1 MRLSTKA
8 IWCNR
13 IMLESQYVGLC
24 VTEKQYLAELRR
36 LKIESDEAG
45 PFLVNGY
52 GACCHFF
59 ENHDTLGRA
68 CIVCIQPTK
77 TSTLEQCY
85 ALLLHEAV
93 HIWQDERKKMNER
106 DPSPEFEAYCIQSI
120 AQGLF
125 VGFRQLMRAGL
136 VKVSQ

>member
-8 IWCNR
+8 VWCSR
-13 IMLESQYVGLC
+13 VLLESQFIALC

-36 LKIESDEAG
+36 LKIEPDEAG
-45 PFLVNGY
+45 PFVKNGY

-59 ENHDTLGRA
+59 ENHDSLGRA

-93 HIWQDERKKMNER
+93 HIWQSERRQMNEH
-106 DPSPEFEAYCIQSI
+106 DPSAEFEAYSIQSI

-125 VGFRQLMRAGL
+125 LAFRQFMHAGL
-136 VKVSQ
+136 VKVAK